1 MDDDYEF
8 KLARD
13 SRIHGELLECLRKGV
28 SAEERGPLTLPSGFA
43 DECGVR
49 PRGHGGNCVGGNAG
63 SIAMDVA
70 RLGGGRGPRV
80 HGVDVGT
87 RTASEVQ
94 VGGNHYSKYPIQ
106 PTRYIEE
113 NGLSWSQGNIIKYA
127 TRYKDK
133 NGAKDV
139 AKVIHYAMLILEREY
154 NTTFEEVLQDD

>member
-1 MDDDYEF
+1 MSDDR
-8 KLARD
+8 LAGG
-13 SRIHGELLECLRKGV
+13 IYGELRECIREGIP
-28 SAEERGPLTLPSGFA
+28 AEERGPSTLQAGTT

-49 PRGHGGNCVGGNAG
+49 LGGHGGNCLGSNAG

-70 RLGGGRGPRV
+70 GVRGGWGPRV
-80 HGVDVGT
+80 HGVHVPT
-87 RTASEVQ
+87 PAASEVQ

-139 AKVIHYAMLILEREY
+139 AKVIHYAQLILEREY
-154 NTTFEEVLQDD
+154 NTTFEEVLYD

>member
-1 MDDDYEF
+1 MDDKF
-8 KLARD
+8 NLARD
-13 SRIHGELLECLRKGV
+13 SRIYGQLLERVRKGL
-28 SAEERGPLTLPSGFA
+28 SAEERSSLALSSGTP
-43 DECGVR
+43 DECSVR
-49 PRGHGGNCVGGNAG
+49 PRGHGGNCLGGNAG

-70 RLGGGRGPRV
+70 RTRGGRGDGV

-87 RTASEVQ
+87 PKASEVQ
-94 VGGNHYSKYPIQ
+94 IGGNHYSKYPIQ

-139 AKVIHYAMLILEREY
+139 AKVIHYAQLILEREY
-154 NTTFEEVLQDD
+154 NTTFEEVLRDD